1 MAKGWSLGGLISALK
16 SAAFK
21 DVAAEAELK
30 AGIGDNVPSVEAVMS
45 LIPVQLFNSDFTGS
59 QGSQD
64 SQDSIRIPD
73 IPGGLIIKFG
83 IGYIRATTGTI
94 TLNEPFPTKFCGVVA
109 TKRGIDGRYVSVVA
123 RTINP
128 LGSFNVYGFSGTG
141 AAGNVDSFTWIAL
154 GY

>member
-1 MAKGWSLGGLISALK
+1 MAKGWSFGGLISALK

-45 LIPVQLFNSDFTGS
+45 LIPTQLFNSDFNGTLAA
-59 QGSQD
+59 
-64 SQDSIRIPD
+64 QDSIRIPD

-83 IGYIRATTGTI
+83 IGVIHATAGTV
-94 TLNEPFPTKFCGVVA
+94 TLSEPFPTKFCSA
-109 TKRGIDGRYVSVVA
+109 FAIKRGIDNRYISVVS

-128 LGSFNVYGFSGTG
+128 LGSFNVYGFVGNGGTG
-141 AAGNVDSFTWIAL
+141 QVDSFTWIAL

>member
-45 LIPVQLFNSDFTGS
+45 LIPAQLFNSDFNGS
-59 QGSQD
+59 LAA
-64 SQDSIRIPD
+64 QDSIRIPD

-83 IGYIRATTGTI
+83 IGSIQATAGTI

-109 TKRGIDGRYVSVVA
+109 TKRGTDGRYVSVVA

-128 LGSFNVYGFSGTG
+128 LGSFDIYGFSGAGG
-141 AAGNVDSFTWIAL
+141 ASYVDSFTWIAL

>member
-1 MAKGWSLGGLISALK
+1 MAKGWSLGGLVSALK

-30 AGIGDNVPSVEAVMS
+30 AGIGSNVPSVKAVMS
-45 LIPVQLFNSDFTGS
+45 LIPVQLFNSDFNGPLAA
-59 QGSQD
+59 
-64 SQDSIRIPD
+64 QDSIRIPD

-83 IGYIRATTGTI
+83 IGNLQATSGTI

-109 TKRGIDGRYVSVVA
+109 TKRSEDGRHVSVVA
-123 RTINP
+123 QTANP
-128 LGSFNVYGFSGTG
+128 LGSFNIYGFSVAGV
-141 AAGNVDSFTWIAL
+141 AGNVDSFTWIAL

>member
-45 LIPVQLFNSDFTGS
+45 LIPAQLFNSDFNGS
-59 QGSQD
+59 LAT
-64 SQDSIRIPD
+64 QDSIRIPD

-83 IGYIRATTGTI
+83 IGNLQVPAGTI

-128 LGSFNVYGFSGTG
+128 LGSFNVYGFSN
-141 AAGNVDSFTWIAL
+141 AGVAINVDSFTWIAL

>member
-30 AGIGDNVPSVEAVMS
+30 AGIGGNVPSVEAVMS
-45 LIPVQLFNSDFTGS
+45 LIPVQLFNSNFNGS
-59 QGSQD
+59 LAT
-64 SQDSIRIPD
+64 QDSIRIPD

-83 IGYIRATTGTI
+83 IGILQATAGTI

-109 TKRGIDGRYVSVVA
+109 TKRGIDSRYVSVVA

-128 LGSFNVYGFSGTG
+128 LGSFNVYGFTGGG
-141 AAGNVDSFTWIAL
+141 AAAYADSFTWIAL

>member
-1 MAKGWSLGGLISALK
+1 MAKGWSFGGLISALK

-45 LIPVQLFNSDFTGS
+45 LIPAQLFNSDFNGTS
-59 QGSQD
+59 AA
-64 SQDSIRIPD
+64 QDSIRIPD

-83 IGYIRATTGTI
+83 IGSIQAVTGTI
-94 TLNEPFPTKFCGVVA
+94 TLSEPFPTKFCGVVA
-109 TKRGIDGRYVSVVA
+109 TKRGIDGRYVSVVS

-128 LGSFNVYGFSGTG
+128 LGSFNVYGFSGNGDATY
-141 AAGNVDSFTWIAL
+141 ADSFTWIAL